1 PVAKDALCS
10 GHGGYIP
17 QQEFSQFTEQFCM
30 ARLKKADPLQ
40 LKEGMLQE
48 LSEIPLGHLIDFQ
61 RVDFLVN
68 LAQSEQPIFGVVSV
82 QQLRNVFSSH
92 CLLEQDAVVF
102 IDAERRGH
110 SEG

>member
-68 LAQSEQPIFGVVSV
+68 LAQSEQPIFGVVSG
-82 QQLRNVFSSH
+82 H